1 MSPTLKVRVS
11 LVPSTIQLIMT
22 LCKALWRVCDSVVV
36 PRARPSV
43 QALQE
48 PDSYEARRDGLVP
61 QELGGQHDTERHRR
75 PVSSLVTARGPYT
88 LTRYV
93 CSVEEIAKKRGVSM
107 AQVAIAWEVSKDG
120 TMRVRQLY
128 GILISSPGN
137 SCGGTHR
144 GHD

>member
-1 MSPTLKVRVS
+1 MQNYAINNNLTPFISMQNHHSLIYREEEREMSPTLKVRVS

-75 PVSSLVTARGPYT
+75 PRGRDCKEEGRQHGTSCHRLGGFQRWYDEGP
-88 LTRYV
+88 
-93 CSVEEIAKKRGVSM
+93 SVV
-107 AQVAIAWEVSKDG
+107 WDPDF
-120 TMRVRQLY
+120 
-128 GILISSPGN
+128 IS
-137 SCGGTHR
+137 R
-144 GHD
+144 